1 MTNRPLN
8 IFYSWQSDLPNKT
21 NRTFIETA
29 LEKVAKSIQGDSSIE
44 VDPVIDRDTNGAS
57 GSPDISDT
65 IFSKIDK
72 AGIYVCD
79 VSIINQV
86 ESGRLSPNPN
96 VLIEL
101 GYAAKSLSW
110 DKILLVCNTAFGKI
124 EELPFDIRSRRIIT
138 YHSPE
143 DTEDR
148 ASERKKLENSLRSAV
163 SLIFQTHQQGSSNFQ
178 VTHQSRVKELPMTL
192 SNPAKGIWQ
201 VVHVDVMFDEAMS
214 YKVQGQDFSL
224 QDEEGRTYEISDF
237 ETFKYNSQKS
247 LSKLVHD
254 AFPPGTIAS
263 LGLLFD
269 VNPDSKQLRLRC
281 DRLNEEILLEQ

>member
-1 MTNRPLN
+1 MTEKPLY

-21 NRTFIETA
+21 NRAFIGTA
-29 LEKVAKSIQGDSSIE
+29 LEKAAKSIKSDSSIE

-79 VSIINQV
+79 VSIINKV
-86 ESGRLSPNPN
+86 ESGRRSPNPN

-124 EELPFDIRSRRIIT
+124 EELPFEIRGRRIIS

-143 DTEDR
+143 HTEDR

-163 SLIFQTHQQGSSNFQ
+163 SQICQTKQQQSSNFQ
-178 VTHQSRVKELPMTL
+178 VTHQNRVTELSMPL
-192 SNPAKGIWQ
+192 SSPAQGIWQ
-201 VVHVDVMFDEAMS
+201 LVHVRVMFDEANS
-214 YKVQGQDFSL
+214 YTVQGQDFSL
-224 QDEEGRTYEISDF
+224 HDDEGTTYTINDF
-237 ETFKYNSQKS
+237 ETSKYNTHMSM
-247 LSKLVHD
+247 SKLVFD
-254 AFPPGTIAS
+254 KFPSGIPAS
-263 LGLLFD
+263 FGLLFD

-281 DRLNEEILLEQ
+281 DRINEEIKLQP